1 MNMNISLNNGL
12 ECNILIKADDKYT
25 YETNKIRTKNKI
37 MNNLEGNSKSSKKNR
52 NKNFL
57 RKQTIKENN
66 NCTNSPKDK
75 ESISEDFF
83 NNNIFKYYYST
94 IEYMKKYF
102 NCYINKDYNN
112 SISKNNNVLNI
123 NNYFICG
130 KNISNVSYVKTS
142 NILKNNIMKN
152 NFCINNYQD
161 KKINFIN
168 NNCKNEND
176 KNKISGSFNNQEK
189 EDSKK
194 INAFSKEIINNINL
208 NSNNNKFQN
217 LIIKLNCPS
226 FNLSNYKNNENNNV
240 KSESNTISNKVENKN
255 NGNNLEEEEYTTQMF
270 GKKGWICVL
279 CNNFNF
285 ETRIKCNRCKAL
297 KNPKKINKTN
307 RKNKNEINLNN
318 DDENV
323 DWICSKCQNLNYSFR
338 TICNRCKVPKICQFK
353 VKPFLY
359 QNIIYNN
366 IMRCQPKLMASY
378 AILNNMPNMYLNKIV

>member
-12 ECNILIKADDKYT
+12 ECNILIKADDKST

-37 MNNLEGNSKSSKKNR
+37 MNNSEGNSKSSKKKR
-52 NKNFL
+52 NKNFV
-57 RKQTIKENN
+57 RKQIIKESNN
-66 NCTNSPKDK
+66 YINSPKDK
-75 ESISEDFF
+75 EFISEEFSK
-83 NNNIFKYYYST
+83 NNIFKYYYST

-102 NCYINKDYNN
+102 NCFINNDYNN
-112 SISKNNNVLNI
+112 SISKNNNILNI
-123 NNYFICG
+123 SNYVICDN
-130 KNISNVSYVKTS
+130 NISNVSYAKAS
-142 NILKNNIMKN
+142 NINKINNLKH
-152 NFCINNYQD
+152 NFCINNYKD

-168 NNCKNEND
+168 NNCRNEND
-176 KNKISGSFNNQEK
+176 KNKTIGSFSNLEK
-189 EDSKK
+189 EDPKK
-194 INAFSKEIINNINL
+194 INAFSKEVISNINL

-217 LIIKLNCPS
+217 LIININCPS
-226 FNLSNYKNNENNNV
+226 FKPSNYKNSENNNV

-255 NGNNLEEEEYTTQMF
+255 NGNDLEEEEYITQMF
-270 GKKGWICVL
+270 GKKGWFCIL

-307 RKNKNEINLNN
+307 IKNRNEINLNN
-318 DDENV
+318 DDENI
-323 DWICSKCQNLNYSFR
+323 DWVCSKCQNLNYSFR

-366 IMRCQPKLMASY
+366 IIRCQPKLMAPY
-378 AILNNMPNMYLNKIV
+378 VILNNMPNMYLNKIV